1 MQSLCEVFFEKNDMP
16 SNGGLL
22 NKQVLTRQSRFGG
35 RPEPSEKTDPG
46 PLVKANLIPKFNVL
60 VKNPYS

>member
-1 MQSLCEVFFEKNDMP
+1 MQSLCEVFFEKNEIP
-16 SNGGLL
+16 NNGDLL

-46 PLVKANLIPKFNVL
+46 PSVKANLIPKFNVL
-60 VKNPYS
+60 VKDSYS